1 MESSGTSAVAVSP
14 DKRVSRHLRRNVGHS
29 EIDTKWSI
37 PVAAANTGISPLRCA
52 SVEMTMLCWCEE
64 QATTEARLLGERVE
78 RGAGVGGVAGPST
91 ASLRLAL
98 LAQGLRS
105 G

>member
-1 MESSGTSAVAVSP
+1 MSAIQRLIQSGPYQLQQPIRGSLHCPFGFAQGP
-14 DKRVSRHLRRNVGHS
+14 
-29 EIDTKWSI
+29 
-37 PVAAANTGISPLRCA
+37 
-52 SVEMTMLCWCEE
+52 VEMTMLCWCEE